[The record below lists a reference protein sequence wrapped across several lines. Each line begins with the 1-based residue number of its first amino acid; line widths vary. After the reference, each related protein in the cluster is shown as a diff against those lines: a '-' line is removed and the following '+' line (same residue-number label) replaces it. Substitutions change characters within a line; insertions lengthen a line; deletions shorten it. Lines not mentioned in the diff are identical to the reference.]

1 MRAIEIPLIS
11 GLTNPYFVQ
20 VCDVY
25 GSNCALLS
33 QIFTT
38 VPPTTTIY
46 LPPQFESSP
55 SVMVKVS
62 TLDGCVKSRIV
73 DCISVT
79 PVIVDCVSYVT
90 TGTTDIFKYNIDTD
104 VLTLLT
110 FPSLSSVSDIANN
123 YNKFWVTDINNPQ
136 TITEYYINPSPF
148 VAVYNRTLS
157 PSQPLL
163 GLCVKD
169 DNTLISTITGVTV
182 GDSYIIVEADIS
194 GSVPVITNQFSLPGT
209 GRSLGGDLFYFPTT
223 DKLFVANNGS
233 GHYYLTQYDYISGTL
248 EYDVQLDPL
257 IVGVFGISSK
267 DSQLYLFEITGN
279 VYRLDDITIPTFTLV
294 QTTIPG
300 IGAASSDV
308 SCVTPPPS
316 FVSVWRTTVSSESI
330 TLPYYSTGTYSGTID
345 WGDGNFSANTYANI
359 THTYSVP
366 GDYTVTV
373 YGVLDGWSFYNG
385 TRPEGVDKLKIREVL
400 RWGPWKSIS
409 EAAFYGCTNLTLSNV
424 VDTPLSYVGQRFF
437 YMFANCSSIT
447 TINNLNSW
455 DVSQVSLTTGYE
467 RMFFGCSNFNDSVS
481 NWDVSNGQSFEEMF
495 AFCTLFNNGSSVGV
509 SGNGMNNWVVSNS
522 TTTRRMFVGC
532 NSFNQL
538 ISSWNVSNV
547 TNMESMFNQCY
558 VFNQPLFNWERTTP
572 TTSTLSNVQ
581 NMSAMFA
588 STYIFN
594 QNINNWDVS
603 SVQNMS
609 QMFEESRLFN
619 QPLNNWDTSLVQD
632 MSGMFRR
639 AGGGGGTMVF
649 NQNIGSW
656 DTSSVTNMST
666 MFQNSDAFNNNGSSD
681 INTWITSGVT
691 NMSNMFYTA
700 PLFNQPIG
708 NWDVSNVTNMG
719 TMFFS
724 STSFDQNI
732 GGWNVSGVT
741 NFSDFM
747 LFKTFSDYSTTNLDA
762 IYNGWSSLPTLT
774 YGININF
781 GSIKYTLSG
790 QPGKNQLEGTSIGQY
805 GWVITDGGT

>member
-1 MRAIEIPLIS
+1 MRVIEIPLIS

-79 PVIVDCVSYVT
+79 PIIVDCVSYVT
-90 TGTTDIFKYNIDTD
+90 TGSTDIFKYNIDTN

-110 FPSLSSVSDIANN
+110 FPSLPSIGDIANN
-123 YNKFWVTDINNPQ
+123 YNKFWITDINNPQ

-148 VAVYNRTLS
+148 VAVYNRILS

-169 DNTLISTITGVTV
+169 DNTLISTITGVSI

-194 GSVPVITNQFSLPGT
+194 GSVPTITNKFSLPGT
-209 GRSLGGDLFYFPTT
+209 GRVLGGDLFYFPSTN
-223 DKLFVANNGS
+223 KLFVSNING
-233 GHYYLTQYDYISGTL
+233 GNTYLTQYNYTTGVV
-248 EYDVQLDPL
+248 EYDTIISPS
-257 IVGVFGISSK
+257 INGVYGLSSK
-267 DSQLYLFEITGN
+267 NDNLYLFEYSTGK

-300 IGAASSDV
+300 VGAASSDV

-316 FVSVWRTTVSSESI
+316 FVSVWRTTSSSESI

-345 WGDGNFSANTYANI
+345 WGDGNFSANTYANR
-359 THTYSVP
+359 THTYSFA
-366 GDYTVTV
+366 GDYIVTV

-400 RWGPWKSIS
+400 KWGPWKSVH
-409 EAAFYGCTNLTLSNV
+409 EATFWGCTNLTLLNV
-424 VDTPLSYVGQRFF
+424 VDTPDLSGSINLT
-437 YMFANCSSIT
+437 YMFAGCSSIT

-455 DVSQVSLTTGYE
+455 VVTNTNTFEGMFLNCSQ
-467 RMFFGCSNFNDSVS
+467 FNSVVS
-481 NWDVSNGQSFEEMF
+481 NWDVSNSDNFYNMF
-495 AFCTLFNNGSSVGV
+495 GFCTLFNNGLSSGT
-509 SGNGMNNWVVSNS
+509 SGSGMNNWNVSFAN
-522 TTTRRMFVGC
+522 TTRRMFVGC
-532 NSFNQL
+532 QSFNQL
-538 ISSWNVSNV
+538 ISSWDVSNV
-547 TNMESMFNQCY
+547 TNMESMFNECF
-558 VFNQPLFNWERTTP
+558 VFNQPLSNWERTTP

-581 NMSAMFA
+581 TMSQMFS

-603 SVQNMS
+603 SVQTMLG
-609 QMFEESRLFN
+609 MFEESRLFN
-619 QPLNNWDTSLVQD
+619 QPLDNWDTSLVQD

-666 MFQNSDAFNNNGSSD
+666 MFQNSDAFNNDSSSD
-681 INTWITSGVT
+681 INNWITSGVT
-691 NMSNMFYTA
+691 NMSNMFYNST
-700 PLFNQPIG
+700 LFNQPIG
-708 NWDVSNVTNMG
+708 NWNVSNVTNMG
-719 TMFFS
+719 AMFFN
-724 STSFDQNI
+724 STAFDQNI

-741 NFSDFM
+741 NFTDFM
-747 LFKTFSDYSTTNLDA
+747 SFKTFTDYSTTNLNA

-790 QPGKNQLEGTSIGQY
+790 QSGKNQLEGTSIGQY
-805 GWVITDGGT
+805 GWVITDGGI